1 LTKVVGRGTPFQ
13 RTVEPAVKFEPFT
26 DRVKADPPAVAV
38 EGLRPLITAPP
49 GGGGAVPA
57 VIVKT
62 DPFDATPLVL
72 TVTVAVPWE
81 VIRPAA
87 TEAVN

>member
-1 LTKVVGRGTPFQ
+1 MTKVVGRDAPFQ
-13 RTVEPAVKFEPFT
+13 RTVELAVKFEPFT
-26 DRVKADPPAVAV
+26 DRVKADPPAIAV

-49 GGGGAVPA
+49 GGGGVPA

-72 TVTVAVPWE
+72 TVTVAVPCE

-87 TEAVN
+87 TEAVS